1 MAGPIGARLRR
12 TVAVRRARWPVAAAV
27 LLAALFST
35 SLPVHALDPG
45 KLIVQYGHRVWMEK
59 DGLPQN
65 SINAVVQSPRGYLWL
80 ATQEGLVRF
89 DGVRFTV
96 FNKDN
101 TPLMTD
107 SYIVTLVKDRGGDL
121 WMSFDSGGV
130 LVERN
135 GTFRE
140 PEAADELR
148 GVRVDSMMEDDRH
161 RMWLGTDSE
170 GLWCLDGGAVTRYS
184 AKDGLPGEVV
194 YAIYQDSGGTIW
206 VGTNRGLATLKN
218 GRLVEFPVP
227 VKGRNW
233 YYALA
238 GDTQGNV
245 WAGSYQGLF
254 RIGPD
259 DEVTRFT
266 TRDGLPHDTVYA
278 LYYSAANESLWIGT
292 KDGLARYM
300 GGRFESYGVQDGLSN
315 RQVLSIAEDREGD
328 LWVGTAYGLN
338 RFRDDKFFSLGT
350 RNGLASG
357 LVDSVLQARDGSI
370 WIGTDGGGA
379 SRWTAD
385 AITNITRKDGL
396 PGNTVNTLM
405 EDRDGTIWM
414 GLEVGGLATWKNG
427 RVKRFLP
434 GNKQLSGT
442 GIYCLMRDR
451 EGTLWAGSA
460 SGLFRITNGR
470 VRLIGRKDGL
480 SGNEVNCLLQNRSG
494 GIWVGTDTGG
504 LDLYKDGS
512 FEVFTTRQGLVNDSV
527 TALYQEP
534 EGTLWI
540 GTMGGLSRFRDGRF
554 ANITHRQG
562 LFSDT
567 VFIVIPDKSGRFWM
581 SCNKGVFSV
590 PKDQLDA
597 VADGTADRV
606 SCEAYGR
613 SDGMGSSECNGGMQP
628 SGCRTRGGW
637 LCVATMRGLAV
648 LNPAA
653 IHLNTTPPPVVIEQ
667 LQVDGRAVPL
677 SPRVRLSP
685 GRHRIEFR
693 FTALSLVAPEKELFR
708 YRLRGFDPDWVS
720 TSTRRDAVY
729 TGLPPGEYTFRV
741 IACNN
746 DGVWNDR
753 GASFT
758 FVQLPRFY
766 QTWWFLALVALL
778 ALVGVFGLVRLRLAA
793 SRRREA
799 ALTRMVEERTALL
812 EERSAL
818 LAEQGRELR
827 DLNRRLKDM
836 SNRDA
841 LTGVA
846 NRRRF
851 QEILDTE
858 WRRAL
863 RSRTSVSV
871 LMADIDHFKPFNDA
885 YGHQQGDACLRQ
897 VAEAMSG
904 ELQRAGDLL
913 ARYGG
918 EEFVVVLPG
927 HDLAAARQV
936 AERLRRAVEA
946 LGIPTS
952 VSGAAPVV
960 TVSVGA
966 ASAVP
971 HEGEAPAKL
980 VAAAD
985 RALYRAKG
993 GGRNRICVAEEDAA
1007 RGEDA

>member
-1 MAGPIGARLRR
+1 V
-12 TVAVRRARWPVAAAV
+12 VAVRRACGPLAV
-27 LLAALFST
+27 MALAIVLFISG
-35 SLPVHALDPG
+35 LPVHALDPG
-45 KLIVQYGHRVWMEK
+45 KLIVQYGHRVWVEK

-101 TPLMTD
+101 TPLMGD
-107 SYIVTLVKDRGGDL
+107 SYIVTLLKDRKGSL

-135 GTFRE
+135 GTFTE
-140 PEAADELR
+140 PEAAEELR

-161 RMWLGTDSE
+161 RMWFGTDSS
-170 GLWCLDGGAVTRYS
+170 GLWCLDGGKVTRYS
-184 AKDGLPGEVV
+184 VKDGLPGKVV

-206 VGTNRGLATLKN
+206 IGTNRGLATMQK
-218 GRLVEFPVP
+218 GRLAEFPMP

-233 YYALA
+233 YYALT

-266 TRDGLPHDTVYA
+266 TVDGLPHDTVYA
-278 LYYSAANESLWIGT
+278 LYDNPEDKCLWIAT

-300 GGRFESYGVQDGLSN
+300 GGRFDSYGVQDGLSN

-379 SRWTAD
+379 SRWTTD

-405 EDRDGTIWM
+405 EDGDGTIWM

-434 GNKQLSGT
+434 GNKRLSGT

-451 EGTLWAGSA
+451 EETLWAGSA
-460 SGLFRITNGR
+460 GGLFRIRNGQ
-470 VRLIGRKDGL
+470 VRLFGPKDGL
-480 SGNEVNCLLQNRSG
+480 SGSEVNCLRQNRSG

-534 EGTLWI
+534 DGTLWI
-540 GTMGGLSRFRDGRF
+540 GTMGGLSRLRNGRF
-554 ANITHRQG
+554 SNITHEQG

-581 SCNKGVFSV
+581 SCNKGVFSAAR
-590 PKDQLDA
+590 DQLDA

-606 SCEAYGR
+606 SCETYGR
-613 SDGMGSSECNGGMQP
+613 ADGMGSSECNGGMQP

-653 IHLNTTPPPVVIEQ
+653 IHLNTKPPPVVIEQ
-667 LQVDGRAVPL
+667 MQVDGRAAPL
-677 SPRVRLSP
+677 SHRVKLAP

-708 YRLRGFDPDWVS
+708 YRLKGYDPDWVS

-778 ALVGVFGLVRLRLAA
+778 AIGGVFGLVRFRLSAA
-793 SRRREA
+793 RRREA
-799 ALTRMVEERTALL
+799 VLTGMVEERTALL

-851 QEILDTE
+851 QEFLDTE

-863 RSRTSVSV
+863 RSRTPVSV

-885 YGHQQGDACLRQ
+885 YGHQQGDACLKR

-927 HDLAAARQV
+927 HGLDAACQV
-936 AERLRRAVEA
+936 GRRLRQAVEA
-946 LGIPTS
+946 LAIPTS

-960 TVSVGA
+960 TVSIGA

-971 HEGEAPAKL
+971 QGKEAPAAL
-980 VAAAD
+980 IAAAD
-985 RALYRAKG
+985 RALYRAKDA
-993 GGRNRICVAEEDAA
+993 GRNRVFVASGDG
-1007 RGEDA
+1007 GEGVTE